1 MEEEGRPRIV
11 ATPFLSIYLIEDQ
24 LREAKLRV
32 SLAPIRL
39 NLDQDTIEFLMDFKN
54 DLAQCLRS
62 TFDFPVNPQNIEMD
76 DDIPVMEVAKE
87 VTHEN
92 STVVYPK
99 LNKVDNE
106 FTMSFNELKKAD
118 ELMTNE
124 TTNIGFLI

>member
-1 MEEEGRPRIV
+1 
-11 ATPFLSIYLIEDQ
+11 
-24 LREAKLRV
+24 
-32 SLAPIRL
+32 
-39 NLDQDTIEFLMDFKN
+39 MDFKN

-92 STVVYPK
+92 STVVG
-99 LNKVDNE
+99 NE

-118 ELMTNE
+118 ELMANE
-124 TTNIGFLI
+124 TTNIGFLNLNFY